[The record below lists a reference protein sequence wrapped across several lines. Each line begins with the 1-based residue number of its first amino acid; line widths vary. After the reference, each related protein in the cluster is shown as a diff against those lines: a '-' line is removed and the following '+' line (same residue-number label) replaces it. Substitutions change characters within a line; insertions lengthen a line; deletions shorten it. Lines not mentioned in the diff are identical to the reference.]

1 MIWIPTTCFN
11 TRKVLLAKVHRAL
24 LYLTFIFACF
34 LPVKE
39 AIAQPGKQAVVAL
52 KVNKSYKGKSIKV
65 DDGDTF
71 TFLSSRKS
79 TFRIRLDGIDAPEK
93 GMPYAKKSKEFL
105 AALLLDQ
112 VLELQVVS
120 VDRYGRYVCKV
131 FCNGQDV
138 NLLMVQAGYAWHY
151 KQYNREQSLS
161 RAETKAREQKA
172 GLWQN
177 KNPLAPW
184 TVRAYRRAGYSD
196 AHFSELRKQNS
207 PEIQKFLQAI

>member
-1 MIWIPTTCFN
+1 MTRTTCFN
-11 TRKVLLAKVHRAL
+11 TRKALPAKVHKVL
-24 LYLTFIFACF
+24 LYLTLLVFCC
-34 LPVKE
+34 LPAPAV
-39 AIAQPGKQAVVAL
+39 IAQQAQQAVVAL
-52 KVNKSYKGKSIKV
+52 KVNKRYKGKSIKV

-71 TFLSSRKS
+71 TFLSSGKS
-79 TFRIRLDGIDAPEK
+79 TYRIRLDGIDAPEK

-112 VLELQVVS
+112 TIELSVVS

-131 FCNGQDV
+131 YCNGGNV
-138 NLLMVQAGYAWHY
+138 NLLMLQAGYAWHY
-151 KQYNREQSLS
+151 NQYSQSYAL
-161 RAETKAREQKA
+161 AQAQAKAREQKK

-177 KNPLAPW
+177 KDPLAPW

-196 AHFSELRKQNS
+196 ARFSELRKQNS

>member
-1 MIWIPTTCFN
+1 MTHTTCFN
-11 TRKVLLAKVHRAL
+11 TRKALPAKMLRAL
-24 LYLTFIFACF
+24 LCLTLF
-34 LPVKE
+34 LSCHLPAKE
-39 AIAQPGKQAVVAL
+39 VIAQKGKQAVVAL

-79 TFRIRLDGIDAPEK
+79 TYRIRLDGIDAPEK

-112 VLELQVVS
+112 VIELRLVS
-120 VDRYGRYVCKV
+120 VDRYGRYVGKV
-131 FCNGQDV
+131 YCNGVNV

-151 KQYNREQSLS
+151 NQYSQDYALAQAQVR
-161 RAETKAREQKA
+161 AREQKK

-177 KNPLAPW
+177 KEPLAPW

-196 AHFSELRKQNS
+196 ARFSELRKQKR
-207 PEIQKFLQAI
+207 PEIQKFLQVI

>member
-1 MIWIPTTCFN
+1 MTRTTSSN
-11 TRKVLLAKVHRAL
+11 TRKALPAKMLKAL
-24 LYLTFIFACF
+24 LYLSLFISCY
-34 LPVKE
+34 LPAKDAGARQE
-39 AIAQPGKQAVVAL
+39 KQTVIAL
-52 KVNKSYKGKSIKV
+52 KVNKRYKGKSIKV

-79 TFRIRLDGIDAPEK
+79 TYRIRLEGIDAPEK

-112 VLELQVVS
+112 AIEVQVVS

-131 FCNGQDV
+131 FCDGKEV
-138 NLLMVQAGYAWHY
+138 NLLMLQAGYAWHY
-151 KQYNREQSLS
+151 SQYNKDQSLA
-161 RAETKAREQKA
+161 RAEAKAREEQK

-196 AHFSELRKQNS
+196 TRFSELRKQNS

>member
-1 MIWIPTTCFN
+1 ML
-11 TRKVLLAKVHRAL
+11 KAL
-24 LYLTFIFACF
+24 LYVTLF
-34 LPVKE
+34 LSCYLPAQV
-39 AIAQPGKQAVVAL
+39 AIAQQEKQAVVVL
-52 KVNKSYKGKSIKV
+52 KLNKSYKGKSIKV

-71 TFLSSRKS
+71 TFLSSRKN
-79 TFRIRLDGIDAPEK
+79 TYRIRLDGIDAPEK
-93 GMPYAKKSKEFL
+93 GMPYAGKAKEFL

-112 VLELQVVS
+112 AIELRVVS
-120 VDRYGRYVCKV
+120 VDRYGRYVGKIYCKGV
-131 FCNGQDV
+131 NV

-151 KQYNREQSLS
+151 KQYNEDYTLAQ
-161 RAETKAREQKA
+161 AEAKARDLKK

-196 AHFSELRKQNS
+196 ARFSELRKQNS

>member
-1 MIWIPTTCFN
+1 MTRTTCFN
-11 TRKVLLAKVHRAL
+11 TRKALPAKMHKVL
-24 LYLTFIFACF
+24 LYLTLLVFCS
-34 LPVKE
+34 LPAPAV
-39 AIAQPGKQAVVAL
+39 IAQQAQQAVVAL
-52 KVNKSYKGKSIKV
+52 KVNKRYKGKSIKV

-71 TFLSSRKS
+71 TFLSSGKS
-79 TFRIRLDGIDAPEK
+79 TYRIRLDGIDAPEK

-112 VLELQVVS
+112 TIELHVVS

-131 FCNGQDV
+131 YCNGDNV

-151 KQYNREQSLS
+151 KQYNRDYVLAQ
-161 RAETKAREQKA
+161 AEVKAREQKK

-177 KNPLAPW
+177 KNPLTPW

-196 AHFSELRKQNS
+196 ARFSELRKQNS
-207 PEIQKFLQAI
+207 PEIQKFLQPI